1 MPGLLGPDE
10 LSAIVSL
17 HEFEAPGRARM
28 LGPVWDYVAGGS
40 WDEITLAENDAA
52 WREFRFVYRVLRDI
66 RSVDVGGSFLGRPSA
81 LPVAI
86 APMAAQAMAHP
97 DAEAA
102 MARAAAAAGIP
113 MVVSTSASMTLEA
126 VAEAAS
132 DADRMV
138 QLYLVRDLG
147 YTRSLVER
155 AEAAGYRAI
164 VLTVDLPVLGY
175 RERDRRSGFAMPRMP
190 NVQPAAGAAR
200 GRYAGLDD
208 QRSIGLTWADLAEIR
223 SWSGLPLVLKGII
236 SADDARLAVEHGVDA
251 IVVSN
256 HGARQLDRSL
266 ATAYALEGVATAV
279 DGRIEVWV
287 DGGIRRGLD
296 IAIAL
301 ALGASGVLVGRPFY
315 WALAAGGQAG
325 VERAIAIL
333 REELELALPLLGC
346 GSVAGPHRDLVRPPG
361 RNPGSDAPTG
371 R

>member
-1 MPGLLGPDE
+1 MAPRLSPAE
-10 LSAIVSL
+10 LAALVSL
-17 HEFEAPGRARM
+17 REFETPGRARM
-28 LGPVWDYVAGGS
+28 AGPAWDYLAGGS

-52 WREFRFVYRVLRDI
+52 WREFRFVPRVLTDI
-66 RSVDVGGSFLGRPSA
+66 RSIDASGAFLGRRSA
-81 LPVAI
+81 LPIAV

-113 MVVSTSASMTLEA
+113 MVLSTSASLRLEA
-126 VAEAAS
+126 VAEAAR
-132 DADRMV
+132 DADLMF
-138 QLYLVRDLG
+138 QLYLVGDLG

-175 RERDRRSGFAMPRMP
+175 RERDRRSGFTMPRMP
-190 NVQPAAGAAR
+190 NVEAAAGADR

-208 QRSIGLTWADLAEIR
+208 QRSIGLTWADLGEIR
-223 SWSGLPLVLKGII
+223 SWSRLPLVLKGIV
-236 SADDARLAVEHGVDA
+236 SPDDARLAAEHGVDA

-266 ATAYALEGVATAV
+266 ATAHALEDVVDAV
-279 DGRIEVWV
+279 GRRIEVWV

-296 IAIAL
+296 VTIAL
-301 ALGASGVLVGRPFY
+301 ALGATGVLVGRPFY

-333 REELELALPLLGC
+333 REELELTLPLLGC
-346 GSVAGPHRDLVRPPG
+346 ASLAELRRTLVRLPG
-361 RNPGSDAPTG
+361 HGADR
-371 R
+371 